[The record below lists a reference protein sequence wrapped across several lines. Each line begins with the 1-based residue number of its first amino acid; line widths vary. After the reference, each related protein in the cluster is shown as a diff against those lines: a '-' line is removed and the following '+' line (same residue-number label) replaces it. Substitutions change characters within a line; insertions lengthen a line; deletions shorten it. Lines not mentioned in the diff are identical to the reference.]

1 MTAEDVKES
10 GALRGPL
17 DGIVVLDLTEYV
29 AGPYAGQLLADMG
42 ASVTKIEPP
51 QGDFWRLT
59 NMVAA
64 DESRG
69 FISVNRGKRS
79 ISIDLK
85 TEKGQEIVRRAVK
98 TADVVLSSYRPG
110 VAKRHNVDYE
120 SLSAL
125 NSRLIYGQNS
135 AFGPMGPYAEKTGFD
150 LVSQAMTGII
160 AFESQGTPGRPHGIT
175 TAAITDFCSGMFLAY
190 AVVNALY
197 QRRDTGLGQKIDTS
211 LFASG
216 LAMQY
221 RPLLSIEMFD
231 AEPRRELLGL
241 LQEARA
247 AGKSVDEVIEDQV
260 AAGRPRPGAP
270 AVATNPYYNIYQT
283 RDGYMVIACL
293 NNRLRRAAANVLGV
307 EDTRL
312 EMNEWD
318 STMLDMETA
327 GKLNARIVETFRS
340 RTTSEWIPL
349 FEAVGVPCGTVR
361 LTEELYDD
369 PQVQALG
376 LMVELE
382 HSMLGRIKQPGSP
395 IRMSAAATTA
405 RTASPLLGQHTREVL
420 AEWGY
425 SAEEIDELLASRIVR
440 AYE

>member
-1 MTAEDVKES
+1 LS
-10 GALRGPL
+10 GPL
-17 DGIVVLDLTEYV
+17 EGVIIIDFTEYV
-29 AGPYAGQLLADMG
+29 AGPYASQLLADMG
-42 ASVTKIEPP
+42 ASVTKVEPP

-79 ISIDLK
+79 VSLDLK
-85 TEKGQEIVRRAVK
+85 TEAGQEVVRKAVEK
-98 TADVVLSSYRPG
+98 ADVVLSSYRPG
-110 VAKRHNVDYE
+110 VARRLSVDYE
-120 SLSAL
+120 TLSAL
-125 NSRLIYGQNS
+125 NPRLIYGQNT
-135 AFGPMGPYAEKTGFD
+135 AFGTVGPYSEKTGFD

-160 AFESQGTPGRPHGIT
+160 AFESQGTSGPPHGIT

-197 QRRDTGLGQKIDTS
+197 QRRDTGRGQKIDTS

-216 LAMQY
+216 LALQY

-231 AEPRRELLGL
+231 AEPRKELLDL
-241 LQEARA
+241 LEEARA
-247 AGKSVDEVIEDQV
+247 AGKPIEDVVQEQV
-260 AAGRPRPGAP
+260 AAGHSRPGAP

-293 NNRLRRAAANVLGV
+293 NNRLRRAAANILGV
-307 EDTRL
+307 EDVRL

-318 STMLDMETA
+318 STLLDVETA
-327 GKLNARIVETFRS
+327 GRLNARIAGVFAS
-340 RTTSEWIPL
+340 KTTQEWLPQ
-349 FEAVGVPCGTVR
+349 FEDAGVPCGPVR

-382 HSMLGRIKQPGSP
+382 HAMLGKIRQPGSP
-395 IRMSAAATTA
+395 IRMSDAETTA
-405 RTASPLLGQHTREVL
+405 RTPSPLLGQHTREFL
-420 AEWGY
+420 TELGY
-425 SAEEIDELLASRIVR
+425 SPEQIDEMIRQKAVR